1 MVEHYGNEY
10 KLELKKGD
18 SGFIICL
25 IVISKLE
32 DNPDIEE
39 LRKMMKTVKLKKL

>member
-1 MVEHYGNEY
+1 MKV
-10 KLELKKGD
+10 D

-32 DNPDIEE
+32 DNPGTEE
-39 LRKMMKTVKLKKL
+39 LKKMMKMVKLKKF